1 MSKIR
6 TIRRILKGQDVIDGA
21 GMKLIRTFANNDVED
36 FDPFLLLDIFDSVN
50 PEEYVRGLDWHH
62 HRGVETITYLIE
74 GKIAYEDSR
83 ENERVLSD
91 GECQWLTAGAGIY
104 HRETPRPVDR
114 LLGVQ
119 LWLNLPAKN
128 KMVPFKYRDVSRE
141 NIPVIDEGDA
151 KIHIIAGQ
159 YKDTPGAFKSDYV
172 KTLFLDVELKADC
185 EWSFDTVKNS
195 KLFVC
200 IVQGEGCFEPKG
212 KDFIPERHVVL
223 FNEGKTLQVKASN
236 KGVRFLILAG
246 KPLKEPVFWGGP
258 IVMNTMEELEQGF
271 DDMDLGKH
279 FLYEVDDDEEKS

>member
-91 GECQWLTAGAGIY
+91 GECHRLTAEPVSHLKRRG
-104 HRETPRPVDR
+104 PVDR

-128 KMVPFKYRDVSRE
+128 KMVPSGTEMYPGRTSLLLTRGTLKYTLLPDS
-141 NIPVIDEGDA
+141 I
-151 KIHIIAGQ
+151 K
-159 YKDTPGAFKSDYV
+159 TPGAFKSDYV